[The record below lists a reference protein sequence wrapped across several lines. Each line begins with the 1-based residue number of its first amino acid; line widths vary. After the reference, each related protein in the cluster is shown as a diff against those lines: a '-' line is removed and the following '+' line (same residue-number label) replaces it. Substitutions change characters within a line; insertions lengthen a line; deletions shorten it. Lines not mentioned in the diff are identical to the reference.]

1 MRQKEEKRNA
11 RRIRLQPPVAGSLSH
26 FPISIIDL
34 SSSGARIQHD
44 APLTFQPGK
53 RFILE
58 FACEGERFRVTCT
71 VARSRMEMNPT
82 QRTIYTTGVR
92 FTDLDDSTTDKIWGL
107 IGFLAVDTLAHET
120 LSSEPSDFDFELIT
134 H

>member
-1 MRQKEEKRNA
+1 MRHNDEKRSA
-11 RRIRLQPPVAGSLSH
+11 RRIRLQPAAAGSLSH
-26 FPISIIDL
+26 FPVSIVDL

-58 FACEGERFRVTCT
+58 FACEGEHFRLPCT
-71 VARSRMEMNPT
+71 VARSRMEMNPSH
-82 QRTIYTTGVR
+82 RTIYTTGIR
-92 FTDLDDSTTDKIWGL
+92 FAGLEESMIDHLWGL
-107 IGFLAVDTLAHET
+107 MGFLAVDELAQ
-120 LSSEPSDFDFELIT
+120 EPVTSDASDFELLF

>member
-11 RRIRLQPPVAGSLSH
+11 RRIRLHPAVAGSLSH
-26 FPISIIDL
+26 FPVSLIDL

-58 FACEGERFRVTCT
+58 FACEGERFRVGCT
-71 VARSRMEMNPT
+71 VARSRMELNPSH
-82 QRTIYTTGVR
+82 RTIYTTGIR
-92 FTDLDDSTTDKIWGL
+92 FSDLDENTIDRIWGMM
-107 IGFLAVDTLAHET
+107 GYLAVDTLAHEVIESE
-120 LSSEPSDFDFELIT
+120 SSDFELLSY
-134 H
+134 